1 MSTLPDKNEF
11 EFAKIEEIANSG
23 NDYPVFMLNLNKYF
37 DRSGFLN
44 KNEKYNQYIKTVYAI
59 LHEIGG
65 KMLWRSAVHDQMVGN
80 QEIDEIWAVWYP
92 SHKAFLGLKDVP
104 TAAKSFTLKRQV
116 VERAVIHRCDPY

>member
-1 MSTLPDKNEF
+1 MSTLPDRNEF
-11 EFAKIEEIANSG
+11 EFAEIEVIANSE
-23 NDYPVFMLNLNKYF
+23 NDRPVFMLNLNKYF

-44 KNEKYNQYIKTVYAI
+44 KNEKYNNYIKSVYAI
-59 LHEIGG
+59 LHEAGG
-65 KMLWRSAVHDQMVGN
+65 KMLWRSTVHDQMVGN

-92 SHKAFLGLKDVP
+92 SHKAFLDLKDVP

>member
-1 MSTLPDKNEF
+1 MSTLPDRNEF
-11 EFAKIEEIANSG
+11 EFAEIEVIANSE
-23 NDYPVFMLNLNKYF
+23 NDRPVFMLNLNKYF

-44 KNEKYNQYIKTVYAI
+44 QNEKYNNYIKTVYAI
-59 LHEIGG
+59 LHEAGG
-65 KMLWRSAVHDQMVGN
+65 KMLWRSTVHDQMVGN

-92 SHKAFLGLKDVP
+92 SHKAFLDLKDVP